1 MKHIIILMSLSSIL
15 FGTQFQQDHSF
26 KLLTPIEFKLQI
38 ENKDVQLV
46 DVRTPQEFISG
57 HIANA
62 NNIDLFSEKFNIE
75 FEKLDKEKPV
85 YVYCR
90 SGSRSAQAANK
101 LINMGFK
108 EIYDLDGGY
117 LNWSND

>member
-1 MKHIIILMSLSSIL
+1 MSLSSIL
-15 FGTQFQQDHSF
+15 FGTQFQQNHSF

-57 HIANA
+57 HITNA
-62 NNIDLFSEKFNIE
+62 KNIDFFSEKFNIE
-75 FEKLDKEKPV
+75 FEMLNKEKPV

-90 SGSRSAQAANK
+90 SGNRSRQTVNK
-101 LINMGFK
+101 LIKMGFI
-108 EIYDLDGGY
+108 EIYDLEGGY
-117 LNWSND
+117 LNWSNH